1 MSEEIKTNY
10 YYFFYFLWFL
20 YLSSTLFDFSLIG
33 IHVCHICVETLFDP
47 QVLFLWS
54 FILQITQ
61 PTDGLR
67 VVEHVD
73 RSGELNGAKH
83 KDGLP
88 LFGRAVR
95 RSGYTWRTGPGPH
108 SLVQLVLFSRSHLS
122 HLTSDYNNTG
132 GDNPVTEDN
141 PVFKFLWSERS

>member
-1 MSEEIKTNY
+1 MVFVFKFNFVRLFTYRHTRLPHLCRNIVWPTGFVLMEL
-10 YYFFYFLWFL
+10 YFK
-20 YLSSTLFDFSLIG
+20 
-33 IHVCHICVETLFDP
+33 
-47 QVLFLWS
+47 
-54 FILQITQ
+54 ITQ

-132 GDNPVTEDN
+132 GDNPVTEEDQ
-141 PVFKFLWSERS
+141 VFKFLCSERS